1 MAKDLKLF
9 CVFLAAEIFL
19 FPRAIY
25 AQGAPKSLTLDACVE
40 QALTHNPLWL
50 ASEQDYRAS
59 LARVS
64 QARAIPQPS
73 LEFDSDIQPSLMNFR
88 DSGESYFGGSW
99 TLEFPGRRSLRG
111 KIATLES
118 QEILAER
125 DLLRLEIIYHVKEA
139 FYGVLLAEEQKKYA
153 ELDLEL
159 ARDFYEKAE
168 TKYEAGD
175 IAKVE
180 VLRAGVEASKAA
192 TAVKMAESEVLLAKA
207 RLNFI
212 LGRRKF
218 DVLEI
223 EGDLKR
229 TPLLIDTPDFIER
242 ALAARPEM
250 VKFTRQLQKER
261 KKKTEAS
268 LSYLPDFD
276 IALSRHRIEGE
287 TTTWDFTLSFPI
299 PVFFWQPKKGQIA
312 ESESNILSLERQ
324 TQHMGNVIS
333 LEVEQASLSA
343 RAAENQIVLF
353 QREILKQAEDV
364 YDLILFSFQE
374 GEIGG
379 LELIEARRTLNE
391 ARRGYAD
398 ALYAYSLTLAALE
411 RAVGGDLEGDIHE

>member
-1 MAKDLKLF
+1 
-9 CVFLAAEIFL
+9 
-19 FPRAIY
+19 
-25 AQGAPKSLTLDACVE
+25 LTLDTCIE
-40 QALTHNPLWL
+40 LALVHNPLWL
-50 ASEQDYRAS
+50 ASEQDFQAS
-59 LARVS
+59 LARVA
-64 QARAIPQPS
+64 QAKAIPQPS
-73 LEFDSDIQPSLMNFR
+73 LEFDSDLQPSLMNFR
-88 DSGESYFGGSW
+88 DSGESYLGGSW

-118 QEILAER
+118 GEVLADR
-125 DLLRLEIIYHVKEA
+125 DLLRLEIVYQVKEA
-139 FYGVLLAEEQKKYA
+139 FYSVLLAEERKKYA

-159 ARDFYEKAE
+159 AQDFYEKAE
-168 TKYEAGD
+168 AKFSAGD

-192 TAVKMAESEVLLAKA
+192 TAVKLAESEALLAKA
-207 RLNFI
+207 QLNFI

-218 DVLEI
+218 DVLEV

-229 TPLLIDTPDFIER
+229 APLPIDTQGFIER
-242 ALAARPEM
+242 ALAGRPEM
-250 VKFTRQLQKER
+250 VKIMRQLEREGR
-261 KKKTEAS
+261 KKKEAS

-276 IALSRHRIEGE
+276 ISLSRHRIDGE

-312 ESESNILSLERQ
+312 EAEANMLSLERQ
-324 TQHMGNVIS
+324 VQHLGNVIS

-343 RAAENQIVLF
+343 KSAENQIVLF
-353 QREILKQAEDV
+353 QGEILKQAEDV

-391 ARRGYAD
+391 ARRAYAD
-398 ALYAYSLTLAALE
+398 ALYTYSLTLAALE
-411 RAVGGDLEGDIHE
+411 RAVGGAFEGGVNE